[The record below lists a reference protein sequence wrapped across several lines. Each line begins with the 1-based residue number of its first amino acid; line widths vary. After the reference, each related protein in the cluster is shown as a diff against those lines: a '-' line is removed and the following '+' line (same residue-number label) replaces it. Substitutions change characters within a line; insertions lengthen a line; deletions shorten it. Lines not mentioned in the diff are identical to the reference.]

1 MWNCLD
7 EICQMDHSN
16 KYSNIL
22 QNLHE
27 RIQTHSKAI
36 CQSIKWRLAY
46 SERKCVWR
54 MWKMC
59 VFKRFSFGS
68 SQCSHRSC
76 FFNTLIIFCLYL
88 SMFAF
93 HLSRIDMLFIAFLLP
108 PLFYF
113 VACVIH
119 IYIGNRAEEKSDR
132 IQNEFLEFSALR
144 GPMQAWLLLR
154 TQIFLDPLAIVSV
167 CVARICSH
175 LSERYMTMTMMTFS
189 IDAIV
194 GCGVALNN
202 IRFSVGEIFLGHF
215 VLISDEFQTIVI
227 EKKKMCGKWQ
237 QK

>member
-108 PLFYF
+108 PLFSLR
-113 VACVIH
+113 CLCHSH
-119 IYIGNRAEEKSDR
+119 IYIHWKSRRRKVWSDTEW
-132 IQNEFLEFSALR
+132 IS
-144 GPMQAWLLLR
+144 W
-154 TQIFLDPLAIVSV
+154 IFRFARPNASLTFVTHANLSWSTRYRQCV
-167 CVARICSH
+167 CRSH
-175 LSERYMTMTMMTFS
+175 LQSFER
-189 IDAIV
+189 
-194 GCGVALNN
+194 
-202 IRFSVGEIFLGHF
+202 EIYDDDDDDF
-215 VLISDEFQTIVI
+215 
-227 EKKKMCGKWQ
+227 
-237 QK
+237 